1 MTHKELNTDNE
12 LKTIEDNVD
21 NVKQKIII
29 DFSKLEFTDSEK
41 HIIKKEVSLIKEK
54 YPTYVPILIRSN
66 KLKFTQYKYLV
77 NEEVTISQFMIIIK
91 KKVELKPYEAVYLFI
106 NNTIPQGSILLKS
119 LYNNNKDLDTD
130 MLIITV
136 CKENT
141 FG

>member
-1 MTHKELNTDNE
+1 MLQEKLNTNIHDNAE
-12 LKTIEDNVD
+12 NKID
-21 NVKQKIII
+21 NVKQKSII
-29 DFSKLEFTDSEK
+29 DLSKLQFTDDENN
-41 HIIKKEVSLIKEK
+41 IIKKEVSLIKEK
-54 YPTYVPILIRSN
+54 YPTYIPILIRSN

-91 KKVELKPYEAVYLFI
+91 KKIELKPYEALYLFI

-119 LYNNNKDLDTD
+119 LYKNNKDLDTD